1 MKDIVAFITSPRL
14 GPASVFGHRRMFI
27 LYFIIRT
34 SQHNTANSHGIAQ
47 VVSFTRTGWSPLP
60 ASQHRR
66 RYSFK
71 VRCANMTDE
80 LELPEH
86 NLSARN
92 GKRTYELVRWVLP
105 LTTPSRSWPHDL
117 FPCSPLPLSIE
128 LFCIHRGVRTGGVVR
143 PRPYPTADSL

>member
-1 MKDIVAFITSPRL
+1 MASHRL
-14 GPASVFGHRRMFI
+14 SLSLGRDG
-27 LYFIIRT
+27 LL
-34 SQHNTANSHGIAQ
+34 SQLANTADGI
-47 VVSFTRTGWSPLP
+47 PL
-60 ASQHRR
+60 
-66 RYSFK
+66 
-71 VRCANMTDE
+71 RCANKTDE

-105 LTTPSRSWPHDL
+105 LTTPSRSSPHDL